1 MGINQIFADGF
12 MNFGRKAFDSLSKDA
27 GTKVDER
34 VSQAASQAMERR
46 GAEFLGRDV
55 FKASPALKKAAEAQV
70 QKLRTSVDP
79 MAVIG
84 AAENKYEAGMLKGLT
99 PAITAEGTAGE
110 QQLEKAFGTIAQQA
124 TPEVPVSLDKA
135 IGDMQMAEAAKET
148 PEVNKQFPE
157 LTTYIQ
163 GVLDR
168 LSDAAGL
175 ERHQL
180 HLLQTE
186 DVNAFNAGGPSMA
199 VLTGLLPYANNEA
212 ELAGVMAH
220 EMTHGAKR
228 HVIQGVVRQEA
239 VEDAGKWVAEH
250 NPITEAEMAKAN
262 ALISQLSDA
271 QRQNIDEVIKALK
284 GKVSP
289 EVIAQLEFEQ
299 NTQISLAALQRA
311 NESEA
316 DAGAARILSKAGY
329 DPNALSSFFKRLPE
343 PQGDARLFDHPTNA
357 QRIADLDKQ
366 VAAEH
371 LAVGKMETNVD
382 AYKKALELLKDASKK
397 TA

>member
-12 MNFGRKAFDSLSKDA
+12 QNFGRKAFESLSKDA
-27 GTKVDER
+27 SVKVDER
-34 VSQAASQAMERR
+34 AGKAVSQAMERR
-46 GAEFLGRDV
+46 GAEMLGRDV

-99 PAITAEGTAGE
+99 PAITAEGAAGE
-110 QQLEKAFGTIAQQA
+110 QQLEKAFGKIADQA

-135 IGDMQMAEAAKET
+135 IGDMQMAQAAQET
-148 PEVNKQFPE
+148 PEVNTKFPE
-157 LTTYIQ
+157 LTKYIQ

-239 VEDAGKWVAEH
+239 VQDAGKWVAEH
-250 NPITEAEMAKAN
+250 NPIAEADMAKAN
-262 ALISQLSDA
+262 QLISQLSDA
-271 QRQNIDEVIKALK
+271 QKQNIDDVIKALK

-289 EVIAQLEFEQ
+289 EVMAQLEFEQ
-299 NTQISLAALQRA
+299 NTQISLAALQRM

-329 DPNALSSFFKRLPE
+329 DPNALASFFKRLPE
-343 PQGDARLFDHPTNA
+343 PQGDARYFDHPTNA

-366 VAAEH
+366 VATEH

-382 AYKKALELLKDASKK
+382 AYKKALELLKGASKK

>member
-12 MNFGRKAFDSLSKDA
+12 LSFGRKAVDSLSKDA
-27 GTKVDER
+27 TAKVDER
-34 VSQAASQAMERR
+34 ASRIVSQSVERR
-46 GAEFLGRDV
+46 GAEVLGRDV
-55 FKASPALKKAAEAQV
+55 FKASPALKKAAAEQV

-99 PAITAEGTAGE
+99 PAITAEGKAGE
-110 QQLEKAFGTIAQQA
+110 QELEKAFGQIADQA

-148 PEVNKQFPE
+148 PEVNGKLPE
-157 LTTYIQ
+157 LTKYIQ

-168 LSDAAGL
+168 LSDAAGV
-175 ERHQL
+175 EKHQL
-180 HLLQTE
+180 HILQTE

-199 VLTGLLPYANNEA
+199 VLTGLLPYVNNEA

-220 EMTHGAKR
+220 EMTHGIKR

-250 NPITEAEMAKAN
+250 NPITEADMAKAN
-262 ALISQLSDA
+262 ELISKLSDE
-271 QRQNIDEVIKALK
+271 QKQNIGEVMKALK

-289 EVIAQLEFEQ
+289 EVMAQLEFEE
-299 NTQISLAALQRA
+299 NTSISMAALQRA

-343 PQGDARLFDHPTNA
+343 PEGDARFFDHPTNA
-357 QRIADLDKQ
+357 QRISDLDKQ
-366 VAAEH
+366 IATEK
-371 LAVGKMETNVD
+371 LAVGKMETNAD
-382 AYKKALELLKDASKK
+382 AYKKALELLKGADKK